1 MNALFVTVRAVHFAC
16 AILLFG
22 ELVFVLCVAK
32 PMWRVADN
40 ASLDGNDVSRSPVR
54 IAVWTLVASIASGVA
69 WLAIQAAVMSGTPL
83 AQAVNRTTVGLVL
96 DQTLFGRVWLLR
108 AVIGIGVGA
117 LLTAI
122 TRARDDRLRSRLTM
136 G

>member
-1 MNALFVTVRAVHFAC
+1 MNALFVTVRAIHFAS

-32 PMWRVADN
+32 PLWRVVDN

-54 IAVWTLVASIASGVA
+54 IAVWGLVASIASGVA
-69 WLAIQAAVMSGTPL
+69 WLVVEAAVMSGMPL

-96 DQTLFGRVWLLR
+96 GQTRR
-108 AVIGIGVGA
+108 
-117 LLTAI
+117 
-122 TRARDDRLRSRLTM
+122 
-136 G
+136 